1 MARFISVRTS
11 DRIEISFTDW
21 RLMVRELRKVDPK
34 LLTKF
39 RQKATDIARPV
50 ESKIKG
56 GIRSVP
62 PITGM
67 TPKTVPGRTTWNAV
81 VPRDK
86 TKIKAD
92 TRIRK
97 AGKSIVS
104 VWAYSPA
111 VAIADQARVGGRGD
125 GKLARN
131 GKEYDY
137 SRSFTGKRTHR
148 VNGQGKGMVK
158 ALNQSKFVNRRDP
171 SRIVWPAAEK
181 ALPAVQE
188 KMKNLIEEESQKINA
203 TLLRIK

>member
-1 MARFISVRTS
+1 VANFISVSKS

-21 RLMVRELRKVDPK
+21 RLFVRELRQVDPK
-34 LLTKF
+34 LLKKF
-39 RQKATDIARPV
+39 RTKAVEIARPV
-50 ESKIKG
+50 ETKIKA
-56 GIRSVP
+56 GIRPVP

-67 TPKTVPGRTTWNAV
+67 TPKTIPGRTTWGAV

-86 TKIKAD
+86 TKVKAD

-97 AGKSIVS
+97 QGKSIVS

-125 GKLARN
+125 GKLARG

-137 SRSFTGKRTHR
+137 SRSRTGKRTHR
-148 VNGQGKGMVK
+148 VNGQGKGMVN
-158 ALNQSKFVNRRDP
+158 ALDKSHFVSRKSP
-171 SRIVWPAAEK
+171 SRIVWPAGEK
-181 ALPAVQE
+181 AIPAVQAR
-188 KMKNLIEEESQKINA
+188 MLDFIEQESKVINA